1 MKKALAIGLAAAMA
15 VTMTAPVY
23 ASDDSE
29 SGKGI
34 AKEDLKIG
42 AIYIGD
48 ENEGYTAAHMAGID
62 EMQEALGLDDSQVIE
77 KTLIGEDEGCYDA
90 AADLADQGCQIIFA
104 NSFGHETY
112 ILEAAGEYPDVQ
124 FCHAT
129 GTQAASSGL
138 SNMHNYFTN
147 IYEARYVS
155 GVVAGLKLNQM
166 IEDGTITEEVE
177 IMKYYLKKCWP
188 TVTAAS
194 ICMVVA
200 YGLQVC
206 TSLVQ
211 IQITQGLLD
220 GDLRAF
226 TIRIILLLLT
236 WLAVVLCLIAET
248 FFQGRAVRRMN
259 NALRRDMAA
268 GLLHKTHQE
277 YHKQESGEYLSQFTN
292 DVNQIEQMAW
302 TPFFTIM
309 GSAAQVVFGIVALAS
324 IHWLLLVISLVIALV
339 MIFVPRLFSKRL
351 GTVGTACAAS
361 QADSVSKIKDLLA
374 GYDVLR
380 FFGKD
385 ERFTSGVDAAS
396 DSMEQ
401 AKYKLTINK
410 DGIGCGLAYVS
421 AVCQV
426 AVVILL
432 GVLILNDMIPLATF
446 MGTGTICA
454 GVYNGLNQVSK
465 LAVSFSASK
474 PYFDKITIH
483 AGEAQLPDFG
493 LPTLQEG
500 ITVKDVSFGYDEKKP
515 ILVHMNAEFKKGGKY
530 ALTGPSGCGKSTLL
544 KILLGWLPGYQGKV
558 LYDERDVRDYT
569 PEQLQQKMS
578 YIEQNVFLFN
588 TTIRENITLGEHFT
602 DEQMEKALRDS
613 ALAGDLAN
621 MPKGLDTPVGE
632 EGNALSGGQ
641 KQRVAIARA
650 LIHNRSNLL
659 VDEGTSAL
667 DQKNADIVE
676 KSLLSNPDLTLILI
690 SHHLSD
696 ERKAQFD
703 HVYELTPASSIV

>member
-1 MKKALAIGLAAAMA
+1 
-15 VTMTAPVY
+15 
-23 ASDDSE
+23 
-29 SGKGI
+29 
-34 AKEDLKIG
+34 
-42 AIYIGD
+42 
-48 ENEGYTAAHMAGID
+48 
-62 EMQEALGLDDSQVIE
+62 
-77 KTLIGEDEGCYDA
+77 
-90 AADLADQGCQIIFA
+90 
-104 NSFGHETY
+104 
-112 ILEAAGEYPDVQ
+112 
-124 FCHAT
+124 
-129 GTQAASSGL
+129 
-138 SNMHNYFTN
+138 
-147 IYEARYVS
+147 
-155 GVVAGLKLNQM
+155 
-166 IEDGTITEEVE
+166 
-177 IMKYYLKKCWP
+177 MKYYLKKCWP

-309 GSAAQVVFGIVALAS
+309 GSAAQVVFGVEIGIVALAS

-650 LIHNRSNLL
+650 LIHNRSILL

>member
-1 MKKALAIGLAAAMA
+1 
-15 VTMTAPVY
+15 
-23 ASDDSE
+23 
-29 SGKGI
+29 
-34 AKEDLKIG
+34 
-42 AIYIGD
+42 
-48 ENEGYTAAHMAGID
+48 
-62 EMQEALGLDDSQVIE
+62 
-77 KTLIGEDEGCYDA
+77 
-90 AADLADQGCQIIFA
+90 
-104 NSFGHETY
+104 
-112 ILEAAGEYPDVQ
+112 
-124 FCHAT
+124 
-129 GTQAASSGL
+129 
-138 SNMHNYFTN
+138 
-147 IYEARYVS
+147 
-155 GVVAGLKLNQM
+155 
-166 IEDGTITEEVE
+166 
-177 IMKYYLKKCWP
+177 MKYYLKKCWP

-454 GVYNGLNQVSK
+454 GVYNGLNQV
-465 LAVSFSASK
+465 
-474 PYFDKITIH
+474 
-483 AGEAQLPDFG
+483 
-493 LPTLQEG
+493 
-500 ITVKDVSFGYDEKKP
+500 
-515 ILVHMNAEFKKGGKY
+515 HMNAEFKKGGKY

-650 LIHNRSNLL
+650 LIHNRSILL

>member
-1 MKKALAIGLAAAMA
+1 
-15 VTMTAPVY
+15 
-23 ASDDSE
+23 
-29 SGKGI
+29 
-34 AKEDLKIG
+34 
-42 AIYIGD
+42 
-48 ENEGYTAAHMAGID
+48 
-62 EMQEALGLDDSQVIE
+62 
-77 KTLIGEDEGCYDA
+77 
-90 AADLADQGCQIIFA
+90 
-104 NSFGHETY
+104 
-112 ILEAAGEYPDVQ
+112 
-124 FCHAT
+124 
-129 GTQAASSGL
+129 
-138 SNMHNYFTN
+138 
-147 IYEARYVS
+147 
-155 GVVAGLKLNQM
+155 
-166 IEDGTITEEVE
+166 
-177 IMKYYLKKCWP
+177 MKYYLKKCWP

-602 DEQMEKALRDS
+602 DEQDEQMEKALRDS

-650 LIHNRSNLL
+650 LIHNRSILL

>member
-1 MKKALAIGLAAAMA
+1 M
-15 VTMTAPVY
+15 
-23 ASDDSE
+23 
-29 SGKGI
+29 
-34 AKEDLKIG
+34 
-42 AIYIGD
+42 
-48 ENEGYTAAHMAGID
+48 
-62 EMQEALGLDDSQVIE
+62 
-77 KTLIGEDEGCYDA
+77 
-90 AADLADQGCQIIFA
+90 
-104 NSFGHETY
+104 
-112 ILEAAGEYPDVQ
+112 
-124 FCHAT
+124 
-129 GTQAASSGL
+129 
-138 SNMHNYFTN
+138 
-147 IYEARYVS
+147 
-155 GVVAGLKLNQM
+155 
-166 IEDGTITEEVE
+166 ITEEVE

-650 LIHNRSNLL
+650 LIHNRSILL

>member
-1 MKKALAIGLAAAMA
+1 
-15 VTMTAPVY
+15 
-23 ASDDSE
+23 
-29 SGKGI
+29 
-34 AKEDLKIG
+34 
-42 AIYIGD
+42 
-48 ENEGYTAAHMAGID
+48 
-62 EMQEALGLDDSQVIE
+62 
-77 KTLIGEDEGCYDA
+77 
-90 AADLADQGCQIIFA
+90 
-104 NSFGHETY
+104 
-112 ILEAAGEYPDVQ
+112 
-124 FCHAT
+124 
-129 GTQAASSGL
+129 
-138 SNMHNYFTN
+138 
-147 IYEARYVS
+147 
-155 GVVAGLKLNQM
+155 
-166 IEDGTITEEVE
+166 
-177 IMKYYLKKCWP
+177 MKYYLKKCWP

-454 GVYNGLNQVSK
+454 G
-465 LAVSFSASK
+465 
-474 PYFDKITIH
+474 
-483 AGEAQLPDFG
+483 EAQLPDFG

-650 LIHNRSNLL
+650 LIHNRSILL

>member
-1 MKKALAIGLAAAMA
+1 
-15 VTMTAPVY
+15 
-23 ASDDSE
+23 
-29 SGKGI
+29 
-34 AKEDLKIG
+34 
-42 AIYIGD
+42 
-48 ENEGYTAAHMAGID
+48 
-62 EMQEALGLDDSQVIE
+62 
-77 KTLIGEDEGCYDA
+77 
-90 AADLADQGCQIIFA
+90 
-104 NSFGHETY
+104 
-112 ILEAAGEYPDVQ
+112 
-124 FCHAT
+124 
-129 GTQAASSGL
+129 
-138 SNMHNYFTN
+138 
-147 IYEARYVS
+147 
-155 GVVAGLKLNQM
+155 
-166 IEDGTITEEVE
+166 
-177 IMKYYLKKCWP
+177 
-188 TVTAAS
+188 
-194 ICMVVA
+194 
-200 YGLQVC
+200 
-206 TSLVQ
+206 
-211 IQITQGLLD
+211 
-220 GDLRAF
+220 
-226 TIRIILLLLT
+226 
-236 WLAVVLCLIAET
+236 
-248 FFQGRAVRRMN
+248 
-259 NALRRDMAA
+259 
-268 GLLHKTHQE
+268 
-277 YHKQESGEYLSQFTN
+277 
-292 DVNQIEQMAW
+292 MAW

-432 GVLILNDMIPLATF
+432 GNGLQAGNRPMAVAVAHHQGVLILNDMIPLATF

-650 LIHNRSNLL
+650 LIHNRSILL

>member
-1 MKKALAIGLAAAMA
+1 
-15 VTMTAPVY
+15 
-23 ASDDSE
+23 
-29 SGKGI
+29 
-34 AKEDLKIG
+34 
-42 AIYIGD
+42 
-48 ENEGYTAAHMAGID
+48 
-62 EMQEALGLDDSQVIE
+62 
-77 KTLIGEDEGCYDA
+77 
-90 AADLADQGCQIIFA
+90 
-104 NSFGHETY
+104 
-112 ILEAAGEYPDVQ
+112 
-124 FCHAT
+124 
-129 GTQAASSGL
+129 
-138 SNMHNYFTN
+138 
-147 IYEARYVS
+147 
-155 GVVAGLKLNQM
+155 
-166 IEDGTITEEVE
+166 
-177 IMKYYLKKCWP
+177 MKYYLKKCWP
-188 TVTAAS
+188 AVTAAS
-194 ICMVVA
+194 ICMVIA

-211 IQITQGLLD
+211 IQVTQGLLD
-220 GDLRAF
+220 GDLKAF

-236 WLAVVLCLIAET
+236 WLAVVLCLVAET

-324 IHWLLLVISLVIALV
+324 IHWLLLVVSLVIALV

-351 GTVGTACAAS
+351 GTVGAACAAS

-385 ERFTSGVDAAS
+385 ERFTNGVDAAS

-410 DGIGCGLAYVS
+410 DSIGCGLAYVS

-474 PYFDKITIH
+474 PYFDKITVH

-493 LPTLQEG
+493 LPALQEG
-500 ITVKDVSFGYDEKKP
+500 ITVKDVSFCYDEKKP

-621 MPKGLDTPVGE
+621 MPQGLDTPVGE
-632 EGNALSGGQ
+632 EGSALSGGQ

-650 LIHNRSNLL
+650 LIHNRSILL

-703 HVYELTPASSIV
+703 HVYQLTPASVIA

>member
-1 MKKALAIGLAAAMA
+1 
-15 VTMTAPVY
+15 
-23 ASDDSE
+23 
-29 SGKGI
+29 
-34 AKEDLKIG
+34 
-42 AIYIGD
+42 
-48 ENEGYTAAHMAGID
+48 
-62 EMQEALGLDDSQVIE
+62 
-77 KTLIGEDEGCYDA
+77 
-90 AADLADQGCQIIFA
+90 
-104 NSFGHETY
+104 
-112 ILEAAGEYPDVQ
+112 
-124 FCHAT
+124 
-129 GTQAASSGL
+129 
-138 SNMHNYFTN
+138 
-147 IYEARYVS
+147 
-155 GVVAGLKLNQM
+155 
-166 IEDGTITEEVE
+166 
-177 IMKYYLKKCWP
+177 MKYYLKKCWP

-588 TTIRENITLGEHFT
+588 TTIRENITLGEDFSEEQLHAAIQGNTTIRENITLGEHFT

-650 LIHNRSNLL
+650 LIHNRSILL

>member
-1 MKKALAIGLAAAMA
+1 
-15 VTMTAPVY
+15 
-23 ASDDSE
+23 
-29 SGKGI
+29 
-34 AKEDLKIG
+34 
-42 AIYIGD
+42 
-48 ENEGYTAAHMAGID
+48 
-62 EMQEALGLDDSQVIE
+62 
-77 KTLIGEDEGCYDA
+77 
-90 AADLADQGCQIIFA
+90 
-104 NSFGHETY
+104 
-112 ILEAAGEYPDVQ
+112 
-124 FCHAT
+124 
-129 GTQAASSGL
+129 
-138 SNMHNYFTN
+138 
-147 IYEARYVS
+147 
-155 GVVAGLKLNQM
+155 
-166 IEDGTITEEVE
+166 
-177 IMKYYLKKCWP
+177 MKYYLKKCWP

-650 LIHNRSNLL
+650 LATRPKYLL
-659 VDEGTSAL
+659 CDEATSAL
-667 DQKNADIVE
+667 DPKTTRQILELIKDINRKLGITVVIITHQMSVVKEVCNHVAILDDGEVAEEGLVAAVFAAPKSPAGRRLVFPGGVDEMVSDPKAERRVRLIFRDSQTTAIPLVARLASEENIFCNIISASTQKLSEEVYG
-676 KSLLSNPDLTLILI
+676 SLLIGIPSAHFDRALKFI
-690 SHHLSD
+690 SSVANVTAEEVD
-696 ERKAQFD
+696 GNVQ
-703 HVYELTPASSIV
+703 